1 MSSFCVHGFP
11 LCGPVAGGSAGHSLG
26 SPELASEAFRCL
38 LPIGSRK
45 LTKKC
50 LSEPYGRSG
59 RKGTRS
65 DRVTRQLANRA
76 AISGAGVGSRRPG
89 RRGSRPWIEAV
100 AARRTRAAAQAPAPA
115 TAAVQPNRSNA
126 HRSMKQTSLLLAF
139 VSCDIRH
146 RCAHTESPPTAKRLS
161 FSSTIAPES
170 RSVLVMQLPPRLK
183 HADARVGCPDVD
195 KWPTGCGLGAH
206 AASGPGTK
214 GSHQGLVG
222 SKSAT
227 RLSIYPYGS

>member
-1 MSSFCVHGFP
+1 MSSLCVHGFP

-26 SPELASEAFRCL
+26 SRQLASEAFRCL

-100 AARRTRAAAQAPAPA
+100 AAPAGRALLRRSSGGSPLSRRPPCCAPCRLPRPRRGSCACAQVVDDALELR
-115 TAAVQPNRSNA
+115 VRLRHA
-126 HRSMKQTSLLLAF
+126 HRPVDVARHRVEHRRVVEHAGSSSDVRSMTTSLYLSVAGSFLRTVMCSHGSFDFSA
-139 VSCDIRH
+139 RREPRGGP
-146 RCAHTESPPTAKRLS
+146 RC
-161 FSSTIAPES
+161 
-170 RSVLVMQLPPRLK
+170 
-183 HADARVGCPDVD
+183 VD
-195 KWPTGCGLGAH
+195 EG
-206 AASGPGTK
+206 
-214 GSHQGLVG
+214 
-222 SKSAT
+222 
-227 RLSIYPYGS
+227 